1 MWLRRDAYEDGL
13 DPVVEEAL
21 REWLAREWPFER
33 LDWAER
39 DRYSELIAVST
50 PRAAAGRR

>member
-1 MWLRRDAYEDGL
+1 VRMWLRRDAYEDGL
-13 DPVVEEAL
+13 DPVVEAAL

-39 DRYSELIAVST
+39 DR
-50 PRAAAGRR
+50 